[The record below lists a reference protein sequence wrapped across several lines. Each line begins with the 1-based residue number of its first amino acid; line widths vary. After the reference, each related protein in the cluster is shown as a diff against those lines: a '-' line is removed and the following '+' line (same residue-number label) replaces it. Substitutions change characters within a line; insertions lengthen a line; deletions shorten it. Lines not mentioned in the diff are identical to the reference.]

1 MDKKAIYSGS
11 PFEKQ
16 AGYAR
21 AIKKG
26 DMVFVSGTVG
36 YDFGTG
42 TIAERAADQA
52 RQALKTIE
60 TALVEAG
67 SGLGDVVR
75 LVVYLSDRAYI
86 EEVSSV
92 LKTTFVEGLVTNT
105 TIIVTLTQPQM
116 KVELEA
122 TALIG

>member
-1 MDKKAIYSGS
+1 
-11 PFEKQ
+11 
-16 AGYAR
+16 
-21 AIKKG
+21 
-26 DMVFVSGTVG
+26 
-36 YDFGTG
+36 
-42 TIAERAADQA
+42 
-52 RQALKTIE
+52 
-60 TALVEAG
+60 
-67 SGLGDVVR
+67 LGDVVR

>member
-36 YDFGTG
+36 YDFGTAPSRRG
-42 TIAERAADQA
+42 LRTKPA
-52 RQALKTIE
+52 R
-60 TALVEAG
+60 
-67 SGLGDVVR
+67 R
-75 LVVYLSDRAYI
+75 LRPSRR
-86 EEVSSV
+86 
-92 LKTTFVEGLVTNT
+92 
-105 TIIVTLTQPQM
+105 P
-116 KVELEA
+116 
-122 TALIG
+122 

>member
-1 MDKKAIYSGS
+1 M
-11 PFEKQ
+11 
-16 AGYAR
+16 
-21 AIKKG
+21 
-26 DMVFVSGTVG
+26 
-36 YDFGTG
+36 
-42 TIAERAADQA
+42 
-52 RQALKTIE
+52 
-60 TALVEAG
+60 
-67 SGLGDVVR
+67 R